1 MAPVTEATDHSPAP
15 VQGGRTAALAGACV
29 RGALAAG
36 LGLGSV
42 TVLVMV
48 MWISSPYPDS
58 GPGGALHVAAGVWLL
73 VHGAELVR
81 PATLGGAPAPVGVI
95 PLALVALPV
104 WLVYR
109 TARDAAEPALDR
121 PGPSARGAVG
131 AVTAGYLL
139 VGAAALAYGTGGPLP
154 AEPLGAALHLPPL
167 VALAAAAGVWTAHGR
182 PTGPLPGRVP
192 ERIRVGLARSRTALA
207 VRAAAVG
214 LGVLLGGGA
223 VLVAV
228 SLAWHAGA
236 ARESLLG
243 LSGVWSGRMALL
255 LLAVAL
261 APNAAVWGAAYGLG
275 PGFLLGTGVAVTPL
289 GVTGTAVAPPFPLLA
304 AVPAGGPGTWVN
316 WTVAVVPVAAGA
328 AVGWTCGGGRR
339 GPGARD
345 GGLRDAAFAAL
356 LAAVLVGA
364 AVAVLAAA
372 AGGPLGTGRLAAFGP
387 VWWCTGGAA
396 AAWAAGLGV
405 PVAVGLRAW
414 RRRDDAAPATSAPVP
429 PASAPSASPA
439 PPVPAPPVPAPAAP
453 EQSPD
458 LDPASEAPTA
468 GPVPAPASTAAPQ
481 SRPGSGAAP
490 QSRPGSGAVPAPLPV
505 PSPDASRASSG
516 AGWEERPA
524 PEDDPG
530 DPAFEP
536 YAVLPAVWEDPVAR
550 EARWTALKE
559 ASGGLMATF
568 PPAPVAGPAA
578 PGDDMP
584 EAPGADDP
592 GPPQRRS

>member
-207 VRAAAVG
+207 ARAAAIG

-275 PGFLLGTGVAVTPL
+275 PGFLLGTGAAVTPL

-339 GPGARD
+339 GAGARD

-387 VWWCTGGAA
+387 VWWRTGGAA

-414 RRRDDAAPATSAPVP
+414 RRRDDAAPVPSAPVP
-429 PASAPSASPA
+429 SAPAPSASPA
-439 PPVPAPPVPAPAAP
+439 PPVPAPATP

-458 LDPASEAPTA
+458 PAPEAPTA
-468 GPVPAPASTAAPQ
+468 GPVPAPAPAPAPR
-481 SRPGSGAAP
+481 SDPVPAPAPAPRPG
-490 QSRPGSGAVPAPLPV
+490 PGSEAAPAPLPV
-505 PSPDASRASSG
+505 PSPDASRASGG
-516 AGWEERPA
+516 AGREERPA

-536 YAVLPAVWEDPVAR
+536 YAVLPAAWEDPVAR

>member
-1 MAPVTEATDHSPAP
+1 MAPVTEATDHSPAL

-81 PATLGGAPAPVGVI
+81 PATLGGAPAPVGVV

-109 TARDAAEPALDR
+109 TARDAAEPAHDR

-207 VRAAAVG
+207 VRAAAIG

-316 WTVAVVPVAAGA
+316 WTAAVVPVAAGA

-339 GPGARD
+339 GAGARD

-387 VWWCTGGAA
+387 VWWRTGGAA

-414 RRRDDAAPATSAPVP
+414 RRRDDAAPATSAPATSAP
-429 PASAPSASPA
+429 APSASPA
-439 PPVPAPPVPAPAAP
+439 QAPATP

-458 LDPASEAPTA
+458 PAPEAPTA
-468 GPVPAPASTAAPQ
+468 DPRPAPAPAP
-481 SRPGSGAAP
+481 RPGSEAA
-490 QSRPGSGAVPAPLPV
+490 PAPLPV
-505 PSPDASRASSG
+505 PSPDASRAPGG
-516 AGWEERPA
+516 AGREERPV

-559 ASGGLMATF
+559 ASGGLMAAF